1 MKKSHLSLVLDS
13 NQYHAGHLEICRHFE
28 DNTSDGY
35 LNDLVA
41 SVDQANNA
49 IFDVMH
55 VEEARITIK
64 QENRQLMDRF
74 MATVGYLD
82 SCKYVKDAAMKA
94 SALALKQVFDSYS
107 KPFARMKASERV
119 GAMKTLQRDLD
130 APSMQEHV
138 ERLPEMASRIN
149 GMKEASETLK
159 EALYQ
164 ADKAKGTAPK
174 GQSLML
180 LKREAAARLET
191 LVNYLEVM
199 AVKAPDDYAEHFA
212 VVMQI
217 INRLNARRKSKA
229 YRINDDDLEEEIT
242 EEPEPSIEA

>member
-1 MKKSHLSLVLDS
+1 
-13 NQYHAGHLEICRHFE
+13 
-28 DNTSDGY
+28 
-35 LNDLVA
+35 
-41 SVDQANNA
+41 
-49 IFDVMH
+49 
-55 VEEARITIK
+55 
-64 QENRQLMDRF
+64 
-74 MATVGYLD
+74 
-82 SCKYVKDAAMKA
+82 MKA
-94 SALALKQVFDSYS
+94 SAKALKQVFDSYS

-242 EEPEPSIEA
+242 EDQESSTEA

>member
-1 MKKSHLSLVLDS
+1 MTVVNLNLVLNSD
-13 NQYHAGHLEICRHFE
+13 QFYTGLDEICHRF
-28 DNTSDGY
+28 DDGRSDEH
-35 LNDLVA
+35 LNAL
-41 SVDQANNA
+41 
-49 IFDVMH
+49 
-55 VEEARITIK
+55 VEEVENAKGMLFQTIKKDMVKKGIK
-64 QENRQLMDRF
+64 QESLLLRERLASATHYIDSHRF
-74 MATVGYLD
+74 EPD
-82 SCKYVKDAAMKA
+82 EEKKA

>member
-1 MKKSHLSLVLDS
+1 MKKVHLSLVLDS
-13 NQYHAGHLEICRHFE
+13 NQYHVGHSEICRQFVGK
-28 DNTSDGY
+28 TSDEY
-35 LNDLVA
+35 LDGLVA
-41 SVDQANNA
+41 SLAQANNA
-49 IFDVMH
+49 IFDVMQIEK
-55 VEEARITIK
+55 VRITIK
-64 QENRQLMDRF
+64 QENRQLMDRL
-74 MATVGYLD
+74 MATAGYLD
-82 SCKYVKDAAMKA
+82 SCKYVDDAAMQD
-94 SALALKQVFDSYS
+94 SALVLKQLFDSCG

-119 GAMKTLQRDLD
+119 GAVKTLLSKLSSP
-130 APSMQEHV
+130 AMKEHV
-138 ERLPEMASRIN
+138 DRLPEMESRIK
-149 GMKEASETLK
+149 GVRDASETLE